1 MTFFEEAWAE
11 ARLDEE
17 DEQARE
23 QAERERVTARMRYA
37 DERLQDEREAKLSA
51 REPYMYP

>member
-17 DEQARE
+17 NEQARE
-23 QAERERVTARMRYA
+23 QAERERVSERTRYA
-37 DERLQDEREAKLSA
+37 DERLQEEREAKLNA
-51 REPYMYP
+51 REPYLYP

>member
-11 ARLDEE
+11 ARLDGA
-17 DEQARE
+17 DEQAQE
-23 QAERERVTARMRYA
+23 QAERDLAAARARYA
-37 DERLQDEREAKLSA
+37 DERLQEEREARLNA

>member
-17 DEQARE
+17 EQQARE
-23 QAERERVTARMRYA
+23 EAERERVTARARYA
-37 DERLQDEREAKLSA
+37 DERLEEEREAKLNA